1 MLVPL
6 TSGPKVS
13 WSVTVPDVGSAV
25 MVSMVRVAPEPVT
38 NATFT
43 RELGRAVHRP
53 ALLPAP
59 AFALRLVFG
68 AMADEALLAS
78 TQTLPKR
85 LLQAGFAFT
94 HPTLPQAFAAALAN

>member
-1 MLVPL
+1 MSWISEADAVAAALFALKNPSV
-6 TSGPKVS
+6 SG
-13 WSVTVPDVGSAV
+13 AV
-25 MVSMVRVAPEPVT
+25 NVVAPEPVT
-38 NATFT
+38 NAVFT

-78 TQTLPKR
+78 TRTVPKR
-85 LLQAGFAFT
+85 LLQAEFAFT